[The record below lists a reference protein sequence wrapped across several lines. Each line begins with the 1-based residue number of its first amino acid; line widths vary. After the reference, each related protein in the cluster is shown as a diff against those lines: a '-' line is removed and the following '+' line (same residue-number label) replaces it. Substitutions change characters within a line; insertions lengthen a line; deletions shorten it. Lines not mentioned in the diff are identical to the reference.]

1 MLSAPGFSAYNTVCI
16 YDLHNAYFHQQYFVN
31 SKVRKLILQPTA
43 GVTLGG
49 RILGKI
55 FVIQNLGKRV
65 KN

>member
-16 YDLHNAYFHQQYFVN
+16 YDLYHECFHQQYFEN
-31 SKVRKLILQPTA
+31 SKVRNLIREPTV
-43 GVTLGG
+43 GVILRG

-55 FVIQNLGKRV
+55 FLIQNLGKRV